1 MKKSL
6 LLAAVI
12 LSTQLIAAP
21 TYAAA
26 PKSCAKVSQKDIA
39 ALFDRW
45 NASLKTKDAD
55 KVVAN
60 YATDAVLLPT
70 VSNKPR
76 TDHAGIKDYFE
87 HFLQKNPEGKIDT
100 STIRIG
106 CNEAFDAGTYTFVLT
121 DKDGNKQSVAARYTF
136 NYAYDPA
143 SNKWLISHHHSSAM
157 PEKAPAADEAP
168 SATH

>member
-6 LLAAVI
+6 LLAAVV
-12 LSTQLIAAP
+12 LSTQLVALPAIAAESP
-21 TYAAA
+21 
-26 PKSCAKVSQKDIA
+26 SCTKVSQKEIA

-45 NASLKTKDAD
+45 NASLQTKDAE

-60 YATDAVLLPT
+60 YASDAVLLPT

-87 HFLQKNPEGKIDT
+87 HFLEKNPKGKIDS

-121 DKDGNKQSVAARYTF
+121 DKDGKKQNVAARYTF
-136 NYAYDPA
+136 NYAYDQA
-143 SNKWLISHHHSSAM
+143 SGKWLISHHHSSAM
-157 PEKAPAADEAP
+157 PEKAPAVGEESKAA
-168 SATH
+168 H